1 MRPGPPDQKKVHLVL
16 SAGHLLD
23 NRYRLD
29 ERIATG
35 GMGDVW
41 RGTDVVLGRVV
52 AVKVLR
58 TAMLDDPE
66 FAARFY
72 GEARMMAAFRHP
84 GVVEVYDYAEAGD
97 SGGPETVAYLVM
109 AFVEGEPLSN
119 RVKQGPIPVS
129 ETLSIVAQAAEALH
143 AAHEVGIVHRDIKP
157 GNLIVK
163 PSGAVILIDFGVAR
177 SNAMTSMTGVNS
189 IVGTA
194 LYMAPEQV
202 AKGNLTPG
210 TDVYALGAVAY
221 HCIAGRP
228 PFDGDNALQVAL
240 RHLEDEPDPLP
251 EHVPVEVRELIARA
265 MAKQPADRFASA
277 AEFAEA
283 AYAAVGAPQDWKRL
297 TGTALIRPT
306 SPAPATAPISPAM
319 PTHPVQR
326 PRMSPAPPPM
336 PAPNVVPVAPRAQ
349 RSLMIA
355 VIALFVLAGGLGVA
369 WAMSGDRTPAD
380 ASPTGGSSAT
390 TSTVEQTTD
399 PVESESEVPEVE
411 TTTHRT
417 TTTRRTK
424 NPTSKPSV
432 SVSAPSATPSESPTT
447 TPTED
452 PTTEPTDDPTT
463 EPTKSPTTAPTSTG
477 PDDPGTGG
485 WDRLRNRS
493 RHRFLTLSPC
503 QAGRWSDHVE
513 YRRLRRPGPG
523 VGAHAAPLRRHRP
536 ASSRPRRPAQ
546 RLPLLHRGAA
556 AAAQPDPGSP
566 GSRLQPAAGAGDA
579 GGEGRSR

>member
-1 MRPGPPDQKKVHLVL
+1 ML

-41 RGTDVVLGRVV
+41 CGTDVVLGRVV

-97 SGGPETVAYLVM
+97 SGGPEKVAYLVM

-119 RVKQGPIPVS
+119 RVKQGPIPVD
-129 ETLSIVAQAAEALH
+129 ETLSIVAQAADALH
-143 AAHEVGIVHRDIKP
+143 AAHEAGIVHRDIKP

-177 SNAMTSMTGVNS
+177 SNAMTSMTGLNA

-221 HCIAGRP
+221 HCIAGYP

-240 RHLEDEPDPLP
+240 RHLEDEPEPLP
-251 EHVPVEVRELIARA
+251 SYVPFEVRELIARA

-283 AYAAVGAPQDWKRL
+283 AYAAVGSPKDWKRL
-297 TGTALIRPT
+297 TGTSLIAPR
-306 SPAPATAPISPAM
+306 SPMPISPAPNTQPM
-319 PTHPVQR
+319 PRSHSTTGSHSLSGPRSMTGSQPMTR

-336 PAPNVVPVAPRAQ
+336 PPPPVAMPRTQ
-349 RSLMIA
+349 RGLMI
-355 VIALFVLAGGLGVA
+355 VIVALFVLAGGLGVV
-369 WAMSGDRTPAD
+369 WALSSGTGAD
-380 ASPTGGSSAT
+380 ASKDGG
-390 TSTVEQTTD
+390 TSKTKPNQTVEQPFGPD
-399 PVESESEVPEVE
+399 DQESAAPVETDSAE
-411 TTTHRT
+411 
-417 TTTRRTK
+417 
-424 NPTSKPSV
+424 PST
-432 SVSAPSATPSESPTT
+432 A
-447 TPTED
+447 
-452 PTTEPTDDPTT
+452 
-463 EPTKSPTTAPTSTG
+463 PTKKTRTTAPTATATSQAPSAPPSTG
-477 PDDPGTGG
+477 PASTPPTDKPTSTPPTDNPTTTTTAPTPTTPPTEPNAGT
-485 WDRLRNRS
+485 
-493 RHRFLTLSPC
+493 
-503 QAGRWSDHVE
+503 
-513 YRRLRRPGPG
+513 
-523 VGAHAAPLRRHRP
+523 
-536 ASSRPRRPAQ
+536 
-546 RLPLLHRGAA
+546 
-556 AAAQPDPGSP
+556 
-566 GSRLQPAAGAGDA
+566 
-579 GGEGRSR
+579 

>member
-1 MRPGPPDQKKVHLVL
+1 ML

-41 RGTDVVLGRVV
+41 RGTDVVLGRTV

-97 SGGPETVAYLVM
+97 SGGSEKVAYLVM

-119 RVKQGPIPVS
+119 RVKQGPIPVT

-143 AAHEVGIVHRDIKP
+143 AAHEAGIVHRDIKP

-177 SNAMTSMTGVNS
+177 SNALTSMTGLNA

-202 AKGNLTPG
+202 AKGNLTPS

-251 EHVPVEVRELIARA
+251 DHVPYEVRELIARA
-265 MAKQPADRFASA
+265 MAKQPADRFETAE
-277 AEFAEA
+277 EFAEA
-283 AYAAVGAPQDWKRL
+283 AYATIGRPQDWKRL
-297 TGTALIRPT
+297 TGTALLAPKSPVPAGPSGAYPALPVPRP
-306 SPAPATAPISPAM
+306 A
-319 PTHPVQR
+319 HQQVNR
-326 PRMSPAPPPM
+326 PRMSPSPPPM
-336 PAPNVVPVAPRAQ
+336 PMPVHTPEKPFAQ
-349 RSLMIA
+349 RGLMIA
-355 VIALFVLAGGLGVA
+355 VIALFVVASGLGIAFVLTKGNGA
-369 WAMSGDRTPAD
+369 AD
-380 ASPTGGSSAT
+380 ASNDDGTKNNPGVSQD
-390 TSTVEQTTD
+390 QTTD
-399 PVESESEVPEVE
+399 STFDPLSEAPVVVPS
-411 TTTHRT
+411 TRT
-417 TTTRRTK
+417 TTTTK
-424 NPTSKPSV
+424 KPKPSAT
-432 SVSAPSATPSESPTT
+432 SASPSAPASSATPSTAPSSAAPSSPPPSSPAASSPAPGDDPTT
-447 TPTED
+447 TP
-452 PTTEPTDDPTT
+452 P
-463 EPTKSPTTAPTSTG
+463 AG
-477 PDDPGTGG
+477 PDTQG
-485 WDRLRNRS
+485 
-493 RHRFLTLSPC
+493 
-503 QAGRWSDHVE
+503 
-513 YRRLRRPGPG
+513 
-523 VGAHAAPLRRHRP
+523 
-536 ASSRPRRPAQ
+536 
-546 RLPLLHRGAA
+546 
-556 AAAQPDPGSP
+556 
-566 GSRLQPAAGAGDA
+566 
-579 GGEGRSR
+579 